1 MNVKKLFRYGS
12 ILILI
17 GLCWGIYQ
25 YITITKIGDFSQPK
39 EADVII
45 ILGAGV
51 WENGPS
57 PALEARTN
65 HAAQIYGE
73 GYSKRFILSGGLGD
87 HPPSEAEAMQKILL
101 EMDLGLDQEVLYLED
116 QAKNTVENIRYSKE
130 IMTEQG
136 WDTAVIVTDTFH
148 VKRALLIAKDQNIKA
163 YGAPAKNSLLYQN
176 RSLRVTYTLR
186 EVAAITKY
194 HIVRWF

>member
-65 HAAQIYGE
+65 HAAQIYEE
-73 GYSKRFILSGGLGD
+73 GYAKRFILSGGLGD

-101 EMDLGLDQEVLYLED
+101 EMDVDLDQEVLFLED
-116 QAKNTVENIRYSKE
+116 QARNTVENIRYSKE
-130 IMTEQG
+130 IMKEQG

-163 YGAPAKNSLLYQN
+163 FGAPAKNSVLYQN
-176 RSLRVTYTLR
+176 KSLRVSYTLR

>member
-1 MNVKKLFRYGS
+1 VKKLFQYGS
-12 ILILI
+12 ILILM
-17 GLCWGIYQ
+17 GLFWGVYQ
-25 YITITKIGDFSQPK
+25 YISITEIGDSSHPE

-51 WENGPS
+51 WASGPS

-65 HAAQIYGE
+65 HAAQIYEE
-73 GYSKRFILSGGLGD
+73 GYAKRLILSGGLGD
-87 HPPSEAEAMQKILL
+87 HPPSEAEAMQNILL
-101 EMDLGLDQEVLYLED
+101 EMDLEREVLFLED
-116 QAKNTVENIRYSKE
+116 QAKNTEENIKYSKE
-130 IMTEQG
+130 IMKEQG

-148 VKRALLIAKDQNIKA
+148 VKRALLIAKDQDIKA
-163 YGAPAKNSLLYQN
+163 YGAPAKNSVLYQN
-176 RSLRVTYTLR
+176 RSLRVSYTLR

>member
-1 MNVKKLFRYGS
+1 VKKLFQYGS
-12 ILILI
+12 ILILM
-17 GLCWGIYQ
+17 GLCWGVYQ
-25 YITITKIGDFSQPK
+25 YISITEIGDSSHPE

-51 WENGPS
+51 WASGPS

-65 HAAQIYGE
+65 HAAQIYEE
-73 GYSKRFILSGGLGD
+73 GYAKRLILSGGLGD
-87 HPPSEAEAMQKILL
+87 HPPSEAEAMQNILL
-101 EMDLGLDQEVLYLED
+101 EMDLEREVLFLED
-116 QAKNTVENIRYSKE
+116 QAKNTEENIKYSKE
-130 IMTEQG
+130 IMKEQG

-148 VKRALLIAKDQNIKA
+148 VKRALLIAKDQDIKA
-163 YGAPAKNSLLYQN
+163 YGAPAKNSVLYQN
-176 RSLRVTYTLR
+176 RSLRVSYTLR